1 MRMSTLKKSMPLST
15 NQPRSAGFSLIELL
29 VVVAII
35 TLLAGI
41 ALPYLYSAGDTA
53 KRTRC
58 IANLKEISR
67 ALYFYRQD
75 NNKKLPEVQPMPV
88 DIHTPTLMH
97 ALAPYIK
104 PDSGAYVSPGDEGIV
119 ALVGTSYEYH
129 LGYFFQFGTAKKEFA
144 SNNRADLYRFFREN
158 EAETVALLDAGSFHP
173 GGPGGADKN
182 ALYLDGAV
190 DWFNPKTDNAPAE
203 GRKEDPNAPKSQGK

>member
-1 MRMSTLKKSMPLST
+1 MATLKLTSQATFSK
-15 NQPRSAGFSLIELL
+15 PRSTGFSLIELL

-58 IANLKEISR
+58 MANMREISR
-67 ALYFYRQD
+67 ALIFYRNE
-75 NNKKLPEVQPMPV
+75 NNKKLPEVQPLPV

-97 ALAPYIK
+97 ALSPYIK
-104 PDSGAYVSPGDEGIV
+104 PDSGAYVCPGDEGIV

-158 EAETVALLDAGSFHP
+158 EAETIALLDAGSFHP
-173 GGPGGADKN
+173 GGPDGADKN
-182 ALYLDGAV
+182 ALFLDGAI
-190 DWFNPKTDNAPAE
+190 DWFNPKADNAPPE
-203 GRKEDPNAPKSQGK
+203 GRKEDPNASKTQGK